1 MQAGNPSFHYL
12 TISLDLSGR
21 RAVLVGGGAVAAR
34 KARVLRDA
42 GMVLE
47 LIAPELV
54 RPLASLAE
62 AGELLWHR
70 RCWQPADLHGAALA
84 VAATSDREV
93 NRQVALEAKRLGIPV
108 NVADCGE
115 EGTFRFPA
123 LLRRGSLEV
132 AVGTGGRSPAAATAI
147 RDRLSELF
155 GEEYGVALEL
165 LAELREKLLTVG
177 MPEAYNANLVKRLMA
192 QGLMELLA
200 EGRRA
205 DAETLINT
213 TLLSDS

>member
-1 MQAGNPSFHYL
+1 MQAGNPSFHHL

-21 RAVLVGGGAVAAR
+21 RAVLVGGGTVAAR
-34 KARVLRDA
+34 KARTLLDA
-42 GMVLE
+42 GLVLE
-47 LIAPELV
+47 LVAPELA
-54 RPLASLAE
+54 RPLACLAE
-62 AGELLWHR
+62 EGALVWHR
-70 RCWQPADLHGAALA
+70 RCWQPADLHGAAL
-84 VAATSDREV
+84 VIAATSDREV
-93 NRQVALEAKRLGIPV
+93 NRQVALEAKNLGIPV

-132 AVGTGGRSPAAATAI
+132 AVGTDGRSPAAAVAI
-147 RDRLSELF
+147 RDRLSDLL
-155 GEEYGVALEL
+155 GDEYAVALEL

-177 MPEAYNANLVKRLMA
+177 MPEAYNAKLVKKLMA
-192 QGLMELLA
+192 QGLMDLLA

-213 TLLSDS
+213 ILLSDA